1 MEFPVTLSAKQL
13 LRRHAKQKW
22 FLVFFTLVLLIML
35 IIPLL
40 AVVGILARPMFQY
53 LKFII
58 SENVFHLLQDGT
70 LPLKVLVLS
79 TSGFV
84 AGVGLIVLMSWIVWR
99 VILNAKNFSIGRNT
113 NARNYSVIEGVQVG
127 EGIINVLS
135 DGVRITRKVHQIT
148 YKSDAISSVH
158 KDALEVGIVNVVGDL
173 CILGMVQ
180 NAQLAQQYFEGMN
193 SMLERNRDHDEN

>member
-1 MEFPVTLSAKQL
+1 
-13 LRRHAKQKW
+13 
-22 FLVFFTLVLLIML
+22 
-35 IIPLL
+35 
-40 AVVGILARPMFQY
+40 
-53 LKFII
+53 
-58 SENVFHLLQDGT
+58 
-70 LPLKVLVLS
+70 
-79 TSGFV
+79 
-84 AGVGLIVLMSWIVWR
+84 MSWIVWR